1 MKKLILLS
9 LLLLFTLG
17 CGKDEHQEELTPVFE
32 LTLNGNV
39 VDTDAF
45 YRIISTYGGFKTEN
59 GVTTKLF
66 VLYLQRDEG
75 NPRLNSEHFAV
86 ILKDTNAK
94 NDGELLDVGTYDHLN
109 TDSKQTSLEIPGPDD
124 YIVYATSVVL
134 DAGQLGGQ
142 HSGLI
147 CLEAEGEFW
156 NPYQQ
161 AFYTVT
167 AKLENYPI
175 GRDVESTPYS
185 YLLD

>member
-1 MKKLILLS
+1 MKKL
-9 LLLLFTLG
+9 LLLLILPLLWA
-17 CGKDEHQEELTPVFE
+17 CQKEEPVILEPIFE

-39 VDTDAF
+39 IDTDSF
-45 YRIISTYGGFKTEN
+45 YRVINTYGGIKTED

-86 ILKDTNAK
+86 ILKDTNAID
-94 NDGELLDVGTYDHLN
+94 NGILLDIGTYDHLG

-124 YIVYATSVVL
+124 YIVQATSLVQ
-134 DAGQLGGQ
+134 DI
-142 HSGLI
+142 HNGLI
-147 CLEAEGEFW
+147 CLDASGEFW

-175 GRDVESTPYS
+175 GQDVKSTPYG

>member
-1 MKKLILLS
+1 MKKL
-9 LLLLFTLG
+9 LLLLILPLLWA
-17 CGKDEHQEELTPVFE
+17 CQKEEPVILEPTFE
-32 LTLNGNV
+32 LTLNDNII
-39 VDTDAF
+39 DTESF
-45 YRIISTYGGFKTEN
+45 YRVINTYGGVKTED

-75 NPRLNSEHFAV
+75 DPRLNSEHFAV
-86 ILKDTNAK
+86 ILKDTNAID
-94 NDGELLDVGTYDHLN
+94 NGILLDVGTYDHLG

-124 YIVYATSVVL
+124 YIVQATSLVQ
-134 DAGQLGGQ
+134 DI
-142 HSGLI
+142 HNGLI
-147 CLEAEGEFW
+147 CLDASGEFW

-175 GRDVESTPYS
+175 GQDVESTPYG

>member
-1 MKKLILLS
+1 MKKLLLIF
-9 LLLLFTLG
+9 LLLPLIWS
-17 CGKDEHQEELTPVFE
+17 CQKEEPIELIPTFE
-32 LTLNGNV
+32 LTLNGDS
-39 VDTDAF
+39 VDTESF
-45 YRIISTYGGFKTEN
+45 YRVINTYGGIKTEN
-59 GVTTKLF
+59 GITTKIF
-66 VLYLQRDEG
+66 ILYLQRDEG

-86 ILKDTNAK
+86 ILKDTNAID
-94 NDGELLDVGTYDHLN
+94 DGELLDVGTYDHLG
-109 TDSKQTSLEIPGPDD
+109 TDSKQTLLEIPGPDD
-124 YIVYATSVVL
+124 YIVYASSVVF
-134 DAGQLGGQ
+134 DAGQLGGP

-175 GRDVESTPYS
+175 GRDVEGTPYG

>member
-1 MKKLILLS
+1 MKKL
-9 LLLLFTLG
+9 LLLLILPLLWA
-17 CGKDEHQEELTPVFE
+17 CQKEEPVILEPTFE
-32 LTLNGNV
+32 LTLNDNII
-39 VDTDAF
+39 DTESF
-45 YRIISTYGGFKTEN
+45 YRVINTYGGIKTED

-75 NPRLNSEHFAV
+75 DPRLNSEHFAV
-86 ILKDTNAK
+86 ILKDTNAID
-94 NDGELLDVGTYDHLN
+94 NGILLDIGTYDHLG

-124 YIVYATSVVL
+124 YIVQATSLVQDV
-134 DAGQLGGQ
+134 
-142 HSGLI
+142 HNGLI
-147 CLEAEGEFW
+147 CLDASGEFW

-175 GRDVESTPYS
+175 GQDVESTPYG

>member
-1 MKKLILLS
+1 MKKL
-9 LLLLFTLG
+9 LLLLILPLLWT
-17 CGKDEHQEELTPVFE
+17 CQKEEPVILEPTFE
-32 LTLNGNV
+32 LTLNNNII
-39 VDTDAF
+39 DTESF
-45 YRIISTYGGFKTEN
+45 YRVINTYGGIKTED

-75 NPRLNSEHFAV
+75 DPRLNSEHFAV
-86 ILKDTNAK
+86 ILKDTNAID
-94 NDGELLDVGTYDHLN
+94 NGILLDVGTYDHLG

-124 YIVYATSVVL
+124 YIVQATSLVQ
-134 DAGQLGGQ
+134 DI
-142 HSGLI
+142 HNGLI
-147 CLEAEGEFW
+147 CLDASGEFW

-175 GRDVESTPYS
+175 GQDVESTPYG

>member
-1 MKKLILLS
+1 MKKL
-9 LLLLFTLG
+9 LLLLILPLLWA
-17 CGKDEHQEELTPVFE
+17 CQKEEPVILEPTFE
-32 LTLNGNV
+32 LTLNDNII
-39 VDTDAF
+39 DTESF
-45 YRIISTYGGFKTEN
+45 YRVINTYGGIKTEN

-86 ILKDTNAK
+86 ILKDTNAID
-94 NDGELLDVGTYDHLN
+94 NGILLDVGTYDHLG

-124 YIVYATSVVL
+124 YIVQATSLVQ
-134 DAGQLGGQ
+134 DI
-142 HSGLI
+142 HNGLI
-147 CLEAEGEFW
+147 CLDASGEFW

-175 GRDVESTPYS
+175 GQDVESTPYG

>member
-1 MKKLILLS
+1 MKKL
-9 LLLLFTLG
+9 LLLLILPLLWA
-17 CGKDEHQEELTPVFE
+17 CQKEEPVILEPTFE
-32 LTLNGNV
+32 LTLNDNII
-39 VDTDAF
+39 DTESF
-45 YRIISTYGGFKTEN
+45 YRVINTYGGIKTED

-86 ILKDTNAK
+86 ILKDTNAID
-94 NDGELLDVGTYDHLN
+94 NGILLDIGTYDHLG

-124 YIVYATSVVL
+124 YIVQATSLVQ
-134 DAGQLGGQ
+134 DI
-142 HSGLI
+142 HNGLI
-147 CLEAEGEFW
+147 CLDASGEFW

-175 GRDVESTPYS
+175 GQDVESTPYG

>member
-1 MKKLILLS
+1 MNHCPCEPSNNSCWTS
-9 LLLLFTLG
+9 LPPICAYRTELETTTGGVSVAEKEDSLFIV
-17 CGKDEHQEELTPVFE
+17 K
-32 LTLNGNV
+32 
-39 VDTDAF
+39 
-45 YRIISTYGGFKTEN
+45 RN

-86 ILKDTNAK
+86 ILKDTNAID
-94 NDGELLDVGTYDHLN
+94 NGILLDIGTYDHLG

-124 YIVYATSVVL
+124 YIVQATSLVQ
-134 DAGQLGGQ
+134 DI
-142 HSGLI
+142 HNGLI
-147 CLEAEGEFW
+147 CLDASGEFW

-175 GRDVESTPYS
+175 GQDVKSTPYG

>member
-1 MKKLILLS
+1 MKKL
-9 LLLLFTLG
+9 LLLLILPLLWA
-17 CGKDEHQEELTPVFE
+17 CQKEEPVILEPTFE
-32 LTLNGNV
+32 LTLNSNII
-39 VDTDAF
+39 DTESF
-45 YRIISTYGGFKTEN
+45 YRVINTYGGVKTEA

-86 ILKDTNAK
+86 ILKDTNAID
-94 NDGELLDVGTYDHLN
+94 NGILLDVGTYDHLG

-124 YIVYATSVVL
+124 YIVQATSLVQ
-134 DAGQLGGQ
+134 DI
-142 HSGLI
+142 HNGLI
-147 CLEAEGEFW
+147 CLDASGEFW

-175 GRDVESTPYS
+175 GQDVESTPYG

>member
-1 MKKLILLS
+1 MKKL
-9 LLLLFTLG
+9 LLLLILPLLWA
-17 CGKDEHQEELTPVFE
+17 CQKEEPVILEPTFE
-32 LTLNGNV
+32 LTLNDNII
-39 VDTDAF
+39 DTESF
-45 YRIISTYGGFKTEN
+45 YRVINTYGGIKTED

-75 NPRLNSEHFAV
+75 DPRLNSEHFAV
-86 ILKDTNAK
+86 ILKDTNAID
-94 NDGELLDVGTYDHLN
+94 NGILLDVGTYDHLG

-124 YIVYATSVVL
+124 YIVQATSLVQDV
-134 DAGQLGGQ
+134 
-142 HSGLI
+142 HNGLI
-147 CLEAEGEFW
+147 CLDASGEFW

-175 GRDVESTPYS
+175 GQDVKSTPYG

>member
-1 MKKLILLS
+1 MKKL
-9 LLLLFTLG
+9 LLLLILPLLWA
-17 CGKDEHQEELTPVFE
+17 CQKEEPVILEPTFE
-32 LTLNGNV
+32 LTLNNNII
-39 VDTDAF
+39 DTESF
-45 YRIISTYGGFKTEN
+45 YRVINTYGGVKTED

-86 ILKDTNAK
+86 ILKDTNAID
-94 NDGELLDVGTYDHLN
+94 NGILLDVGTYDHLG

-124 YIVYATSVVL
+124 YIVQATSLVQ
-134 DAGQLGGQ
+134 DI
-142 HSGLI
+142 HNGLI
-147 CLEAEGEFW
+147 CLDASGEFW

-175 GRDVESTPYS
+175 GQDVESTPYG

>member
-1 MKKLILLS
+1 MKKL
-9 LLLLFTLG
+9 LLLLILPLLWA
-17 CGKDEHQEELTPVFE
+17 CQKEEPVILEPTFE
-32 LTLNGNV
+32 LTLNDNII
-39 VDTDAF
+39 DTESF
-45 YRIISTYGGFKTEN
+45 YRVINTYGGIKTED

-75 NPRLNSEHFAV
+75 DPRLNSEHFAV
-86 ILKDTNAK
+86 ILKDTNAID
-94 NDGELLDVGTYDHLN
+94 NGILLDVGTYDHLG

-124 YIVYATSVVL
+124 YIVQATSLVQ
-134 DAGQLGGQ
+134 DI
-142 HSGLI
+142 HNGLI
-147 CLEAEGEFW
+147 CLDASGEFW

-175 GRDVESTPYS
+175 GQDVESTPYG